1 MTIRAHHGAPQ
12 RIRWTSTTTVHHKCK
27 TGCVTGF
34 RETQFSHFVSVS
46 QPSTGCV
53 VIFTE
58 RRNPLAE
65 KYVALVRR
73 LDHQLAM
80 LVFQFSF
87 LLPHCFIGLFLSSCH
102 PFSYF

>member
-1 MTIRAHHGAPQ
+1 MM
-12 RIRWTSTTTVHHKCK
+12 VHHKCK
-27 TGCVTGF
+27 TGCVTSF

-58 RRNPLAE
+58 RWNPLTE
-65 KYVALVRR
+65 KYVALVQC
-73 LDHQLAM
+73 LNHQLAM

-87 LLPHCFIGLFLSSCH
+87 LLPHCFVGLFLSYRH
-102 PFSYF
+102 LFSYF